1 MIREKLKVLREN
13 DVIDE
18 KVEEKVL
25 QAGELLIEEEIIK
38 DLDEADVFLTHLAM
52 SFSREEELN
61 EVDDS
66 IKNQIVNNEHYSKA
80 VDVWKK
86 LRDKLDLDHSESED
100 DYMFMH
106 LLTLL
111 EKGGFYVLKTNNEN
125 E

>member
-13 DVIDE
+13 DIIDE

-25 QAGELLIEEEIIK
+25 QAGGLLIEEEIIK

-66 IKNQIVNNEHYSKA
+66 IKDQIVNNEHYFKA

-86 LRDKLDLDHSESED
+86 LRDELDLDHSESED

-111 EKGGFYVLKTNNEN
+111 E
-125 E
+125 